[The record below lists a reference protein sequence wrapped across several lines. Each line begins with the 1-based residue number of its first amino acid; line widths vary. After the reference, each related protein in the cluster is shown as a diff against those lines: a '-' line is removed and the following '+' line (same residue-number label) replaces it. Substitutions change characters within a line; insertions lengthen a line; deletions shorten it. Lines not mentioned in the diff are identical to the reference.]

1 MDNEM
6 IVDFINNVEPD
17 FSYGTSDGMS
27 RAMVESAENIA
38 TINEY
43 INESVYD
50 VYNEMEFDA
59 NGNAIVGSGASDKK
73 DDDSSKPGFFGKLYN
88 KIDTYFQL
96 FMRLVKKFIT
106 KIKGFFMTIKRKI
119 TVAFTKAIKAVGNFL
134 RNRINNNKKKFDATE
149 KEGIEIYEWN
159 PQVITSII
167 SGNYFDSKL
176 PQIMNNMTA
185 RGPSDLYELAKD
197 MFSELKEMIDD
208 IAVAPEDGKKETL
221 LSKKTVHF
229 TPNQSEK
236 FLQQEYKVNIDGK
249 INQVYNAVMKE
260 TSASIKDL
268 KTAEKE
274 IRKQFK
280 KSSNKDDETRNEIK
294 TAFKA
299 INYAINQSSL
309 IKYRVSQKIATAAFK
324 YYKKLFT
331 AVRKVFGGINIFGNS
346 GDYKEPK
353 SESAIFD
360 LIQ

>member
-50 VYNEMEFDA
+50 AYTEAESDE
-59 NGNAIVGSGASDKK
+59 GSSDDKS
-73 DDDSSKPGFFGKLYN
+73 DDSSKPGFFGKLYN

-96 FMRLVKKFIT
+96 FMRLIKKFIT

-149 KEGIEIYEWN
+149 KEGIEIYQWN
-159 PQVITSII
+159 PQVLTSII
-167 SGNYFDSKL
+167 SGNYFDSKI
-176 PQIMNNMTA
+176 PQVMSSMAA
-185 RGPSDLYELAKD
+185 RGSSDPYEFIKD
-197 MFSELKEMIDD
+197 AFSEIKEMIDD

-221 LSKKTVHF
+221 LTKKTVHF

-249 INQVYNAVMKE
+249 INQVYNAVMKV
-260 TSASIKDL
+260 TSASIKEL

-274 IRKQFK
+274 VRKEFK

-294 TAFKA
+294 SAFKA

-309 IKYRVSQKIATAAFK
+309 LKYRVSQKIATAAFK

-346 GDYKEPK
+346 GDYKEAK

>member
-43 INESVYD
+43 INESVYEA
-50 VYNEMEFDA
+50 YTEAESDA
-59 NGNAIVGSGASDKK
+59 ASDDKN
-73 DDDSSKPGFFGKLYN
+73 DDSSKPGFFGKLYN

-149 KEGIEIYEWN
+149 KEGIEIYQWN
-159 PQVITSII
+159 PQVLTSII
-167 SGNYFDSKL
+167 SGNYFDSKI
-176 PQIMNNMTA
+176 PQVMANVAA
-185 RGPSDLYELAKD
+185 RDSSDPYEVAKD
-197 MFSELKEMIDD
+197 LISEIKEMIDD

-221 LSKKTVHF
+221 LTKKTVHF

-260 TSASIKDL
+260 TSATIKDL

-274 IRKQFK
+274 VRKAFK

-294 TAFKA
+294 SAFKA
-299 INYAINQSSL
+299 LNYVINQSSL
-309 IKYRVSQKIATAAFK
+309 LKYRVSQKIATAAFK

-353 SESAIFD
+353 SESAVFD

>member
-50 VYNEMEFDA
+50 AYTEAILDV
-59 NGNAIVGSGASDKK
+59 NGNPISSAGSSDKDS
-73 DDDSSKPGFFGKLYN
+73 DDNSSKPGFFGKLYN

-134 RNRINNNKKKFDATE
+134 RNRINNNKKKFDSTD
-149 KEGIEIYEWN
+149 KEGIEIYQWN
-159 PQVITSII
+159 KPVLDSII
-167 SGNYFDSKL
+167 SGNYFNSKI
-176 PQIMNNMTA
+176 PEASTIK
-185 RGPSDLYELAKD
+185 GSSDPYEDIKD
-197 MFSELKEMIDD
+197 AFSNYKEEIDD

-221 LSKKTVHF
+221 LKKDILHF
-229 TPNQSEK
+229 TPNDSVKLLNKEFK
-236 FLQQEYKVNIDGK
+236 INIDGK

-260 TSASIKDL
+260 TSTSIKDL
-268 KTAEKE
+268 NKAEKE
-274 IRKQFK
+274 IRNEFK
-280 KSSNKDDETRNEIK
+280 KSSNKDDETRNTIK
-294 TAFKA
+294 SRFKA

-309 IKYRVSQKIATAAFK
+309 LKYRVSQKIATAAFR

-353 SESAIFD
+353 SESAVFD

>member
-50 VYNEMEFDA
+50 AYTEAE
-59 NGNAIVGSGASDKK
+59 SDKGSSDDK
-73 DDDSSKPGFFGKLYN
+73 SDDSSKPGFFGKLYN

-96 FMRLVKKFIT
+96 FMRLIKKFIT

-149 KEGIEIYEWN
+149 KEGIEIYQWN
-159 PQVITSII
+159 PQVLTSII
-167 SGNYFDSKL
+167 SGNYFDSKI
-176 PQIMNNMTA
+176 PQVMSNMAA
-185 RGPSDLYELAKD
+185 RGSSDPYEFIKD
-197 MFSELKEMIDD
+197 AFSEIKEMIDD

-221 LSKKTVHF
+221 LTKKTVHF

-260 TSASIKDL
+260 TSASIKEL

-274 IRKQFK
+274 VRKEFK

-294 TAFKA
+294 SAFKA

-309 IKYRVSQKIATAAFK
+309 LKYRVSQKIATAAFK

-346 GDYKEPK
+346 GDYKEAK
-353 SESAIFD
+353 SESAVFD

>member
-43 INESVYD
+43 INESVYEA
-50 VYNEMEFDA
+50 YTEAESDA
-59 NGNAIVGSGASDKK
+59 ASDDKS
-73 DDDSSKPGFFGKLYN
+73 DDSSKPGFFGKLYN

-149 KEGIEIYEWN
+149 KEGIEIYQWN
-159 PQVITSII
+159 PQVLTSII
-167 SGNYFDSKL
+167 SGDYFDSKI
-176 PQIMNNMTA
+176 PQVMANIAA
-185 RGPSDLYELAKD
+185 RGSSDLYENAKD
-197 MFSELKEMIDD
+197 TFSEIKEMIDD

-221 LSKKTVHF
+221 LTKKTVHF

-274 IRKQFK
+274 VRKAFK
-280 KSSNKDDETRNEIK
+280 KSSNKDDETRNVIK
-294 TAFKA
+294 STFKA
-299 INYAINQSSL
+299 LNYAINQSSL
-309 IKYRVSQKIATAAFK
+309 LKYRVSQKIATAAFK

-353 SESAIFD
+353 SESAVFD

>member
-6 IVDFINNVEPD
+6 IVDFINSVEPD

-43 INESVYD
+43 INESVYE
-50 VYNEMEFDA
+50 VYTEAESD
-59 NGNAIVGSGASDKK
+59 SASDDKS
-73 DDDSSKPGFFGKLYN
+73 DDSSKPGFFGKLYN

-106 KIKGFFMTIKRKI
+106 KIKGFFMTIKRKL

-149 KEGIEIYEWN
+149 KEGIEIYQWN
-159 PQVITSII
+159 KPVMTNII
-167 SGNYFDSKL
+167 SGDYFDSKV
-176 PQIMNNMTA
+176 PVAIQNSIVSNY
-185 RGPSDLYELAKD
+185 RKSSDSYEFMKNTFD
-197 MFSELKEMIDD
+197 KYKEIIDD
-208 IAVAPEDGKKETL
+208 IAVAPEDGKNESL
-221 LSKKTVHF
+221 LKKDIAHF
-229 TPNQSEK
+229 TPNDSVK
-236 FLQQEYKVNIDGK
+236 FLEKEFKINIDGQ
-249 INQVYNAVMKE
+249 INQVYNAVMKK
-260 TSASIKDL
+260 TSESIKDL
-268 KTAEKE
+268 NKAEKDV
-274 IRKQFK
+274 RKEFK
-280 KSSNKDDETRNEIK
+280 KSSNKDDATRNEIK

-309 IKYRVSQKIATAAFK
+309 LKYRFAQKVATAAFK

-331 AVRKVFGGINIFGNS
+331 AVRKVFGGVNIFGNS
-346 GDYKEPK
+346 GDYKEAK
-353 SESAIFD
+353 SESAVFD

>member
-50 VYNEMEFDA
+50 AYTEAESDE
-59 NGNAIVGSGASDKK
+59 GSSDDKS
-73 DDDSSKPGFFGKLYN
+73 DDSSKPGFFGKLYN

-96 FMRLVKKFIT
+96 FMRLIKKFIT

-149 KEGIEIYEWN
+149 KEGIEIYQWN
-159 PQVITSII
+159 PQVLTSII
-167 SGNYFDSKL
+167 SGNYFDSKI
-176 PQIMNNMTA
+176 PQVMSNMAA
-185 RGPSDLYELAKD
+185 RGSSDPYEFIKD
-197 MFSELKEMIDD
+197 AFSEIKEMIDD

-221 LSKKTVHF
+221 LTKKTVHF

-260 TSASIKDL
+260 TSASIKEL

-274 IRKQFK
+274 VRKEFK

-294 TAFKA
+294 SAFKA

-309 IKYRVSQKIATAAFK
+309 LKYRISQKIATAAFK

-346 GDYKEPK
+346 GDYKEAK

>member
-38 TINEY
+38 NINEY

-59 NGNAIVGSGASDKK
+59 NGNAITGSGASDKK

-96 FMRLVKKFIT
+96 FMRLIKKFIT

-149 KEGIEIYEWN
+149 KEGIEIYQWN

-176 PQIMNNMTA
+176 PQVMSNMVA
-185 RGPSDLYELAKD
+185 RGSSDPYEFAKD
-197 MFSELKEMIDD
+197 AFSEIKEMIDD

-221 LSKKTVHF
+221 LTKKTVHF

-260 TSASIKDL
+260 TSASIKEL

-274 IRKQFK
+274 IRKEFK

-294 TAFKA
+294 SAFKA

-353 SESAIFD
+353 SESAVFD

>member
-50 VYNEMEFDA
+50 AYTEAESDE
-59 NGNAIVGSGASDKK
+59 GSSDDKS
-73 DDDSSKPGFFGKLYN
+73 DDSSKPGFFGKLYN

-96 FMRLVKKFIT
+96 FMRLIKKFIT

-149 KEGIEIYEWN
+149 KEGIEIYQWN
-159 PQVITSII
+159 PQVLTSII
-167 SGNYFDSKL
+167 SGNYFDSKI
-176 PQIMNNMTA
+176 PQVMSNMDA
-185 RGPSDLYELAKD
+185 RGSSDPYEFIKD
-197 MFSELKEMIDD
+197 AFSEIKEMIDD

-221 LSKKTVHF
+221 LTKKTVHF

-260 TSASIKDL
+260 TSASIKEL

-274 IRKQFK
+274 VRKEFK

-294 TAFKA
+294 STFKA

-309 IKYRVSQKIATAAFK
+309 LKYRVSQKIATAAFK

-346 GDYKEPK
+346 GDYKEAK
-353 SESAIFD
+353 SESAVFD